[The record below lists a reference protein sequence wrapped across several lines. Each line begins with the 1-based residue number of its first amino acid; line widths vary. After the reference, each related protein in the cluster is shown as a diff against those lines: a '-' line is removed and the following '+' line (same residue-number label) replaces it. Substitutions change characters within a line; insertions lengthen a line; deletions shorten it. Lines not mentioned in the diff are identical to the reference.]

1 MKKVGVFSKFYVFTT
16 AIAILSP
23 YLDIKN
29 GLPN

>member
-1 MKKVGVFSKFYVFTT
+1 MKKVLNFSKFYVF
-16 AIAILSP
+16 AIAILILSP